1 MKDIYYV
8 IRWDKRRRGGTKIL
22 GKYETV
28 KEAKKHYP
36 TREEMAKMMYEDV
49 IKWEYKD
56 VSNVM
61 LLDDEDQFSI
71 EMEGEGVSDYLGPRC
86 CGQPLERV
94 FDMDYIKWRDVRK
107 DIKGADNKE
116 ETLFLEALATMDK
129 ALTKEKDNYGWNK
142 RNRYEQGYIN
152 GLEYAYDIL
161 KNCMSNIRWKMIMKK
176 EKEKKDSQVQ
186 DKECDE

>member
-8 IRWDKRRRGGTKIL
+8 IRWVRGKRGKNKIL

-94 FDMDYIKWRDVRK
+94 FDLDYIKWRDVRK

-116 ETLFLEALATMDK
+116 ETLFLEALATMDE
-129 ALTKEKDNYGWNK
+129 ALTKKKIITDGTKEIDTNKGTSMDSNTLMTYSRPTCLICAEK
-142 RNRYEQGYIN
+142 
-152 GLEYAYDIL
+152 
-161 KNCMSNIRWKMIMKK
+161 
-176 EKEKKDSQVQ
+176 
-186 DKECDE
+186 